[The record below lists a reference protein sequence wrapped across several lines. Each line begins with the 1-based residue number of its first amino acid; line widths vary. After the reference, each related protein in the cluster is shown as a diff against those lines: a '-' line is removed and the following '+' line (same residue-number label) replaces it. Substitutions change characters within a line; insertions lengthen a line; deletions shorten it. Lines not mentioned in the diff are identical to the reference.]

1 MSFSVTV
8 RTAVAQVQGCFQC
21 LLSKVLCAPH
31 VQWFLSGLHVKKSSV
46 DPRRRGLSCCLEVY
60 ILTHAINWWVFLFF
74 FARLK

>member
-31 VQWFLSGLHVKKSSV
+31 VQWFLSGLHVKKKLSQ
-46 DPRRRGLSCCLEVY
+46 PEEAGLKLLLGSIYFNSCYKLVGFF
-60 ILTHAINWWVFLFF
+60 VFFLHV
-74 FARLK
+74 